1 MQRRWEQ
8 ANHEAKSWAQRAY
21 EAQSE
26 SRLAIADA
34 NVARDAAQAMQRSML
49 TAQEYRLAEEAGYQM
64 QTIIQLAP
72 SKPILTS
79 VYGQPQQ
86 VDAFVPM

>member
-1 MQRRWEQ
+1 
-8 ANHEAKSWAQRAY
+8 
-21 EAQSE
+21 
-26 SRLAIADA
+26 
-34 NVARDAAQAMQRSML
+34 
-49 TAQEYRLAEEAGYQM
+49 M